1 MSIKKKATNSTSRAI
16 VQYCLLASLYI
27 GLILILPASRR
38 SMQEYMLSPI
48 EYRVLYLA
56 VSIPFLISWLA
67 AFIGYTKLREYAET
81 ITGTP
86 EGTSF
91 MQLSRGCAWLA
102 WGLPI
107 QNFITLTLN
116 TIAYSHSGFHSAA
129 IIISNYTGLLL
140 PLIALTIISG
150 ASKGLTESARLKFT
164 AAKARGI
171 IWMFV
176 TAALVYC
183 YLTFQR
189 FDLSSFGST
198 NNPYYLPLW
207 LMVISVMIP
216 YLYAWFVGLL
226 AAYEITLFSRNVQ
239 GVLYRQALR
248 ILVLG
253 LVAVVVGSI
262 ALQYINSASPR
273 LGSLALN
280 YKLLLTSLF
289 RVVGGVGFVLIAVG
303 AIKLKKIEDV

>member
-1 MSIKKKATNSTSRAI
+1 MSTKKKATNSTSRAI

-27 GLILILPASRR
+27 GLILILPASQR
-38 SMQEYMLSPI
+38 SMREYMLSPI

-56 VSIPFLISWLA
+56 VSTPFLISWLA
-67 AFIGYTKLREYAET
+67 AFIGYSKLHEYAEA
-81 ITGTP
+81 ISDTP
-86 EGTSF
+86 EGSSF
-91 MQLSRGCAWLA
+91 MRLARGCAWLA

-107 QNFITLTLN
+107 QNFITLILN
-116 TIAYSHSGFHSAA
+116 TFAYSHSGFHPAA
-129 IIISNYTGLLL
+129 IIISNYTGLVL

-150 ASKGLTESARLKFT
+150 ASKSLTESAHLTFS
-164 AAKARGI
+164 AAKARSI

-198 NNPYYLPLW
+198 KNPYYLPLW
-207 LMVISVMIP
+207 LMVISVIIP
-216 YLYAWFVGLL
+216 YLYAWFIGLL
-226 AAYEITLFSRNVQ
+226 AAYEITLFSRNVR

-262 ALQYINSASPR
+262 ALQYLNSASPR
-273 LGSLALN
+273 LGYLALN
-280 YKLLLTSLF
+280 YKLVLTSLF
-289 RVVGGVGFVLIAVG
+289 RVVGGAGFVLIAIG
-303 AIKLKKIEDV
+303 ALKLKKIEEV